1 MKGADKPKG
10 PWLHRF
16 LVALFTVVLTLL
28 VFWLSGFIMDDIGSV
43 PGPQLTDVEKKFVSG
58 ALLQESQAN
67 ERQLAETSRKI
78 SDQEQRQRLLR
89 DSTSGSQR
97 TVNQLLE
104 MQRLNVEKGITLPA
118 PQQQALA
125 DSVALFLANQRRD
138 QELTEDIAKLSEEQR
153 AFQGSKRELDEKL
166 AGQREAAEKEWT
178 RLQRRHDLK
187 LAFFKLLFLLPLLL
201 IAVILFL
208 KKRSGLYAP
217 LVYATGTALLWRTI
231 LVIHQHFPTRYFKYI
246 ILCGAIVIVVGLLVA
261 LLRMLRSP
269 KAAVLLKQYREAYES
284 FFCPVCEYPIR
295 RGPMR
300 FLVWNRRSIHKLTP
314 PTAPGSSDATA
325 YTCPACG
332 AQLYERCPACQ
343 AIRHSLLPFC
353 ENCGAEKPVAPVA
366 SV

>member
-1 MKGADKPKG
+1 MKAADKPKG

-28 VFWLSGFIMDDIGSV
+28 VFWLLGFVMDDIGTV
-43 PGPQLTDVEKKFVSG
+43 AGPQLTDVEKKFVSE

-67 ERQLAETSRKI
+67 ERQLAETGRNI

-97 TVNQLLE
+97 TMNQLLE
-104 MQRLNVEKGITLPA
+104 MQRLNVEKGIALPA
-118 PQQQALA
+118 SQQQAMA
-125 DSVALFLANQRRD
+125 DSVALFLANQRHD
-138 QELTEDIAKLSEEQR
+138 QELTEDIAKMSEKQR
-153 AFQGSKRELDEKL
+153 ALQGTKRELDEKL
-166 AGQREAAEKEWT
+166 AGQREVAWKEWS

-246 ILCGAIVIVVGLLVA
+246 ILCAAIVIVVGLLVA

-314 PTAPGSSDATA
+314 PIAPGSGGDTA

-343 AIRHSLLPFC
+343 ATRHSLLPFC
-353 ENCGAEKPVAPVA
+353 ENCGAEKPVVA
-366 SV
+366 AASA